1 MDVLDKLM
9 TMVLEKKVSDAEFD
23 GVLDT
28 VDAFAKEHLENTD
41 ALAKA
46 AMVRRVI
53 LDKMNN
59 KGAASFELPK
69 EAKEKDMEPMS
80 HAEVMNELENLRK
93 LENNPMAYMDK
104 CEEILKNPRDV
115 VLVGQVIHGMGN
127 VVEKNPDTIV
137 ANEAIRVL
145 KHCTDNEELLKLDTE
160 YSHIHLVEVSMEET
174 IKKIR
179 GTHEMSSVW
188 KADDYLTKYSKDRL
202 HMVMNNALE
211 EVGDNR
217 VMEVLNRVEQS
228 TPDNNAKQEFL
239 EKRKSTLAERLST
252 LRGVEKTAPGKTGEM
267 SQAVTFNEDRSSTRV
282 AQSFLDNNAKSQSLE
297 ERKPTLAVQLSALRG
312 VEKPAL
318 GKTGEISQAVMLNE
332 DKLPK
337 IKLAG
342 NAGKEGVEFDLN
354 SIAEEL
360 KSLQPG
366 QSLALGRN
374 PEAKL
379 GQGCKAVKVGEDNL
393 FVSRHHCD
401 IRRNEQGK
409 LELVDRSMNGTEVL
423 PDKSAGK
430 EQNKALQM
438 AVLRFNEDKKHK

>member
-115 VLVGQVIHGMGN
+115 VLVGQVIRGMGN

-188 KADDYLTKYSKDRL
+188 KADDYLMKYSKDRL
-202 HMVMNNALE
+202 HMVMNNALGKA
-211 EVGDNR
+211 GDNR
-217 VMEVLNRVEQS
+217 AVEILMQL
-228 TPDNNAKQEFL
+228 DALQGG
-239 EKRKSTLAERLST
+239 EKS
-252 LRGVEKTAPGKTGEM
+252 GKTSEVP
-267 SQAVTFNEDRSSTRV
+267 QTVTLNENKLSI
-282 AQSFLDNNAKSQSLE
+282 
-297 ERKPTLAVQLSALRG
+297 SALRG
-312 VEKPAL
+312 IEKS
-318 GKTGEISQAVMLNE
+318 GKTSEVPQTVTLNE
-332 DKLPK
+332 NKLPK